1 MERIS
6 ASRWLARCALSAA
19 LLLFACGLATAWFGN
34 SLQVPATTT
43 RDGTLITLNRYAK
56 ESIPDVVLV
65 GSSLTFRLK
74 EEYFAT
80 PRLRNLALAGGS
92 PVTGLE
98 IVANQPRLP
107 RLVLIEANVLSRAP
121 DAALIERY
129 SRSGGV
135 AEPLFFRPVRTAV
148 AAYENWLHAPLSHA
162 QVASAL
168 DQLLKQPPSNFDN
181 RVYAERALQQFDD
194 QDPTAATL
202 ANADRVEQLIA
213 SIEARGARALLFELP
228 YSEPLEGSRSAKIT
242 REIVHARFPAAD
254 RWLPIAYARSE
265 LRWADGVH
273 LDERSAVIVS
283 QSIDRVLSSL
293 LGSQ

>member
-1 MERIS
+1 MERMS
-6 ASRWLARCALSAA
+6 AARWFGKCAVSAA

-34 SLQVPATTT
+34 NLQVPATTT

-56 ESIPDVVLV
+56 DPISDIVLV

-92 PVTGLE
+92 AVTGLE

-121 DAALIERY
+121 DAAVVERY
-129 SRSGGV
+129 SRRGD

-162 QVASAL
+162 QVAAAL
-168 DQLLKQPPSNFDN
+168 DQSLKQPPSDFDN
-181 RVYAERALQQFDD
+181 RVYVDRALQQFNA
-194 QDPTAATL
+194 QDPTAVAL
-202 ANADRVEQLIA
+202 ANVNRVEQLIA
-213 SIEARGARALLFELP
+213 SIEARGSRALLFELP
-228 YSEPLEGSRSAKIT
+228 YSEPLDGSRLAKLT
-242 REIVHARFPAAD
+242 REIVHAKFPAPV
-254 RWLPIAYARSE
+254 RWLPIEYSRSD

-273 LDERSAVIVS
+273 LDERSAVIVT
-283 QSIDRVLSSL
+283 QSIDRVLPSL
-293 LGSQ
+293 LGPR

>member
-1 MERIS
+1 MERMS
-6 ASRWLARCALSAA
+6 VARWFAKCAVSAA

-34 SLQVPATTT
+34 GLQVPATTT

-56 ESIPDVVLV
+56 EPVPDIVLV

-98 IVANQPRLP
+98 IVASQPRLP

-121 DAALIERY
+121 DAAVVERY
-129 SRSGGV
+129 SKNGD

-148 AAYENWLHAPLSHA
+148 AAYENWLHAPLTHT
-162 QVASAL
+162 QVSSAL
-168 DQLLKQPPSNFDN
+168 DRLRQQPPSDFDN
-181 RVYAERALQQFDD
+181 HVYVDRALQQFNA
-194 QDPTAATL
+194 QDPTAAVQ
-202 ANADRVEQLIA
+202 ANVNRIERLIA
-213 SIEARGARALLFELP
+213 SIEQRGSRALLFELP
-228 YSEPLEGSRSAKIT
+228 YSEPLEGSRAAKIT
-242 REIVHARFPAAD
+242 REIVHAKFPAPD
-254 RWLPIAYARSE
+254 RWLHIEYARND

-273 LDERSAVIVS
+273 LDERSAVIVA
-283 QSIDRVLSSL
+283 QSIERALPSP
-293 LGSQ
+293 GSR